1 MSNFVLDE
9 TFMKLSKKMVVLG
22 AFALVLSGTSGL
34 LLAKNNEKQPVQAA
48 TEDGYTIYRS
58 AELGFATRD
67 SGDDRIVLGDS
78 DGGMQTKGN
87 VLADKSEIKVTF
99 KQTRGNWWF
108 GVGGYAVYFSD
119 ADTGDTVRFLKLNY
133 TNSGTYGRSA
143 QKSGM
148 LMKTAD
154 GSTELSTVIAS
165 GKYFS
170 DYVNATLRMD
180 LSDLSAPKIEFF
192 VEYNGVTYY
201 TFDGST
207 KIGQYTYTSLE
218 DTFPT
223 EDKHRAM
230 AGANVTA
237 AGKSMLKFK
246 TNEKAMDDLI
256 TANSLN
262 FLYGNIDTVFVK
274 FNLGEQL
281 FSTTGY
287 MEDHLSSFLDR
298 DSNPINVGDGI
309 VINGNTLRYWTTFTP
324 AFDSYPRNDGV
335 LAFPLSLGGVHNPVG
350 IEIQPTF
357 MEFKLNLIHIPM
369 EGMEITF
376 KAGVFA
382 GYYSGISYVLNED
395 LTFYTT
401 IVPEG
406 GVGPARVQLTKT
418 PTWQTT
424 SLGYRRV
431 DDWGEHTADNGGK
444 YHKYLIWTDI
454 PFGTGLID
462 PVCPADNYRYMYDN
476 LLMNGL
482 PLTHYHAWARGN
494 SKDFTNLSDP
504 STQNPDYELPHPTG
518 SPNPVYDLAI
528 RLEVICDQPVYAF
541 VFSVPNQLVD
551 DLSLGTLT
559 FSLRDGSCWA
569 SKVNGVTTILRYSAA
584 AHADDITALQ
594 SFANNQLHL
603 ADYDENLG
611 YCNDN
616 EHHYYLTA
624 KQAYNALTD
633 NQKVMFSSLPEF
645 EAARARYETWATFNN
660 DAAPYDGNNS
670 VVTPINSASLST
682 IMQGSNAAIVVITVM
697 AILSISA
704 IGVALALKKKKQ
716 Y

>member
-22 AFALVLSGTSGL
+22 AFALVLSGASGL

-48 TEDGYTIYRS
+48 TEDGYTVYRCDD
-58 AELGFATRD
+58 LGFATRD
-67 SGDDRIVLGDS
+67 SGDTRIVKGDS

-87 VLADKSEIKVTF
+87 VLSEKSELRFTF
-99 KQTRGNWWF
+99 KKTLDNYWI
-108 GVGGYAVYFSD
+108 GVGGYAVYVSSS
-119 ADTGDTVRFLKLNY
+119 TTVRFLYLSY
-133 TNSGTYGRSA
+133 NS
-143 QKSGM
+143 SGQYSRGIEKNNLKM
-148 LMKTAD
+148 LTAD
-154 GSTELSTVIAS
+154 GATDLATVDG
-165 GKYFS
+165 GKLFTNYT
-170 DYVNATLRMD
+170 DAVLRVD
-180 LSDLSAPKIEFF
+180 LSNPSAAKIEFY
-192 VEYNGVTYY
+192 VEFNGVNYY
-201 TFDGST
+201 PFDGST
-207 KIGQYTYTSLE
+207 KLGVVTYTNTASG
-218 DTFPT
+218 FSS
-223 EDKHRAM
+223 EDKYKAM
-230 AGANVTA
+230 AGASA
-237 AGKSMLKFK
+237 ADSGIAILKFQRH
-246 TNEKAMDDLI
+246 EKSLDDII
-256 TANSLN
+256 TAGSCS
-262 FLYGNIDTVFVK
+262 FSYGNIDNFFFGLSLSEQIFNDSAYFNDHAQIDK
-274 FNLGEQL
+274 FKN
-281 FSTTGY
+281 
-287 MEDHLSSFLDR
+287 
-298 DSNPINVGDGI
+298 GDGNFI
-309 VINGNTLRYWTTFTP
+309 DIRNGLVINDQTFGYWIDLNPGTI
-324 AFDSYPRNDGV
+324 SYPRNDGV
-335 LAFPLSLGGVHNPVG
+335 TAFPMHASTVFNPIAVEVTSSSL
-350 IEIQPTF
+350 Q
-357 MEFKLNLIHIPM
+357 FKIVTEYVPM
-369 EGMEITF
+369 EGMKIVF
-376 KAGVFA
+376 KAGIFE
-382 GYYSGISYVLNED
+382 GYCNGITYVLSED

-584 AHADDITALQ
+584 AHADDVTALQ

-633 NQKVMFSSLPEF
+633 DQKVMFSSLPEF